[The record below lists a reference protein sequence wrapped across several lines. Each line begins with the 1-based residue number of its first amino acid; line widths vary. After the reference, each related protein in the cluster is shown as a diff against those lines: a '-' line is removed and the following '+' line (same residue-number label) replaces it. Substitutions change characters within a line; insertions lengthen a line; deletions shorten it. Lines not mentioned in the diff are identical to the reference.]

1 MARFPNWI
9 KRPFLSRA
17 QWRDLR
23 VPFFWSAVSGLLLRL
38 PFPPIEWGWVA
49 FFGMAPFLAQLRA
62 RMPKE
67 AAWIG
72 LVFGFCFFYPNLF
85 WLNTLS
91 SVNPFAPLGIIA
103 AALICALAPA
113 LFAFLLALS
122 TQHSALSTQHSF
134 FSPQSSVL
142 SPQSFLLSTQHSFP
156 SPQSSVLSPQSFL
169 LSTQHSFP
177 SPQSSVLSPQSL
189 LLVPTL
195 WTAIEYARSLT
206 ELGFPWV
213 YLGHTQVNCLPLIQI
228 CDLTGVYG
236 VSFFVVLV
244 NQLLVNTW
252 RHLRSA
258 DGARGRLLIEW
269 GGVAVAGACI
279 LGYGFLQIHAG
290 NLEAGKNAAASP
302 DKASSL
308 RVALIQTGVSQN
320 TKLASYNYEDQTG
333 AEKLQADMNRSTL
346 RQLLMVR
353 DECRRNNEA
362 IPDLY
367 VLPESAVTCP
377 WFNLST
383 SLTLMVRDWATTAGA
398 PLFFG
403 ADRMVPPPGV
413 LDSKDPRFFGEAK
426 FYNSAFIADPR
437 TGLRETAY
445 DKMHLVPFGEYASY
459 LDFIPGF
466 TEYILGIGNFTPGA
480 APQTFIARGT
490 TFGCV
495 ICFESCF
502 SYLFRRYAQRDV
514 DWMAV
519 VTNDAWYKLS
529 SGARRHQTQAVFRAI
544 EMRRPIVRVA
554 NTGISCIVDAWGRV
568 SDTLPLSEAGPAQCI
583 ASFRLRY
590 TPNSGERPRLTLYMR
605 PWGEWFSWTCALFA
619 TVVLIASRKKPAKAF
634 ADTSAKDAKGLSP
647 GQARRSPGKQKQPR
661 RKNAK
666 P

>member
-1 MARFPNWI
+1 L
-9 KRPFLSRA
+9 LSRA

-23 VPFFWSAVSGLLLRL
+23 AAVFWSAASGLLLRL

-49 FFGMAPFLAQLRA
+49 FFGMAPFLAQLRGK
-62 RMPKE
+62 MPKE
-67 AAWIG
+67 AAWLG

-113 LFAFLLALS
+113 LFAFVLALS
-122 TQHSALSTQHSF
+122 TQHSTLSTQHS
-134 FSPQSSVL
+134 L
-142 SPQSFLLSTQHSFP
+142 P
-156 SPQSSVLSPQSFL
+156 SPQSSVLSPQSSL
-169 LSTQHSFP
+169 LSTQHF
-177 SPQSSVLSPQSL
+177 LF
-189 LLVPTL
+189 VPAL

-236 VSFFVVLV
+236 VSFLVVLV
-244 NQLLVNTW
+244 NLALVDTW
-252 RHLRSA
+252 NRLRSA
-258 DGARGRLLIEW
+258 GGTRKGLVIEW
-269 GGVAVAGACI
+269 LGMSAAGACV
-279 LGYGFLQIHAG
+279 LGYGFFQIHAAD
-290 NLEAGKNAAASP
+290 LEGKRAADASP
-302 DKASSL
+302 GTAPSL
-308 RVALIQTGVSQN
+308 RVGLIQTGVPQN
-320 TKLASYNYEDQTG
+320 TKLASYNYEDQTH
-333 AEKLQADMNRSTL
+333 AEKLQAGMNRSTL
-346 RQLLMVR
+346 RQLLMLR

-466 TEYILGIGNFTPGA
+466 TDYILGIGNFTPGE
-480 APQTFIARGT
+480 APQTFTARGT

-502 SYLFRRYAQRDV
+502 SYLFRRYAQLDV

-519 VTNDAWYKLS
+519 VTNDAWYKRS
-529 SGARRHQTQAVFRAI
+529 SGARRHQTQAIFRAI

-605 PWGEWFSWTCALFA
+605 PWGEWFSWTCGLFA
-619 TVVLIASRKKPAKAF
+619 VCVLIASRKKRARAF
-634 ADTSAKDAKGLSP
+634 ADTSAKDGKGLSP
-647 GQARRSPGKQKQPR
+647 GQPKRSPGKQKQHR
-661 RKNAK
+661 RRNAK

>member
-23 VPFFWSAVSGLLLRL
+23 AAVFWSAVSGLLLRL
-38 PFPPIEWGWVA
+38 PFPPIEWGWIA
-49 FFGMAPFLAQLRA
+49 FFGMAPFLAQLRGK
-62 RMPKE
+62 MPKE
-67 AAWIG
+67 AAWLG

-122 TQHSALSTQHSF
+122 IQRSNLSAQHSELSTQHSALTTQHSALSTQHC
-134 FSPQSSVL
+134 
-142 SPQSFLLSTQHSFP
+142 LLSTQHF
-156 SPQSSVLSPQSFL
+156 
-169 LSTQHSFP
+169 
-177 SPQSSVLSPQSL
+177 
-189 LLVPTL
+189 LLVPAL

-236 VSFFVVLV
+236 VSFLVVFA
-244 NQLLVNTW
+244 NQALADTW
-252 RHLRSA
+252 NHLRSA
-258 DGARGRLLIEW
+258 DGPRRRLLIKW
-269 GGVAVAGACI
+269 VGVAAAGACI

-290 NLEAGKNAAASP
+290 NLEAGKNADAPP

-308 RVALIQTGVSQN
+308 RVALIQTGVSQE

-333 AEKLQADMNRSTL
+333 AEKMQADMNRSTL
-346 RQLLMVR
+346 RQLLMLR
-353 DECRRNNEA
+353 DECRRNNES
-362 IPDLY
+362 IPDVY

-437 TGLRETAY
+437 TGLRKTAY

-466 TEYILGIGNFTPGA
+466 TDYILGIGNFTPGE
-480 APQTFIARGT
+480 APQTFTARGT

-502 SYLFRRYAQRDV
+502 SYLFRRYARLDV

-529 SGARRHQTQAVFRAI
+529 SGARRHQTQAIFRAI

-568 SDTLPLSEAGPAQCI
+568 SDTLPLSEAAPAQCI

-605 PWGEWFSWTCALFA
+605 PWGEWFSWTCGLFA
-619 TVVLIASRKKPAKAF
+619 VGVLIAMRKKRARAF

-647 GQARRSPGKQKQPR
+647 GQAKRSPGKQKQPR

>member
-1 MARFPNWI
+1 MIRFPNWI

-23 VPFFWSAVSGLLLRL
+23 AAVFWSAVSGLLLRL

-49 FFGMAPFLAQLRA
+49 FFGMAPFLAQLRGK
-62 RMPKE
+62 MPKE
-67 AAWIG
+67 AAWLG

-85 WLNTLS
+85 WLNALS

-103 AALICALAPA
+103 AALICSLSPI
-113 LFAFLLALS
+113 LFAFLLALSVQRSNLS

-134 FSPQSSVL
+134 L
-142 SPQSFLLSTQHSFP
+142 SPQSFLLSTQ
-156 SPQSSVLSPQSFL
+156 SSA
-169 LSTQHSFP
+169 LSTQHF
-177 SPQSSVLSPQSL
+177 
-189 LLVPTL
+189 LLVPAL

-213 YLGHTQVNCLPLIQI
+213 YLGHSQVNCLPLIQI

-252 RHLRSA
+252 RHVRSA

-269 GGVAVAGACI
+269 VGVAAAGACV

-290 NLEAGKNAAASP
+290 NLEAGKSAGAAP

-308 RVALIQTGVSQN
+308 RVALIQTGISQN
-320 TKLASYNYEDQTG
+320 TKLASYSYEDQTR

-367 VLPESAVTCP
+367 ILPESAVTCP

-403 ADRMVPPPGV
+403 SDRMVPPPGV
-413 LDSKDPRFFGEAK
+413 LDSRDPRFFDEAK

-437 TGLRETAY
+437 TGLREAVY

-466 TEYILGIGNFTPGA
+466 TEYILGIGNFTPGK
-480 APQTFIARGT
+480 APQTFTARGT

-502 SYLFRRYAQRDV
+502 PYLFRRYARLDV

-529 SGARRHQTQAVFRAI
+529 SGARRHQTQAIFRAI

-619 TVVLIASRKKPAKAF
+619 AVVLIASRRKRARAF

-647 GQARRSPGKQKQPR
+647 GLARRSPGKRKQPR